1 MIRVEN
7 LWKSFGNQEVL
18 RGVSFEV
25 QAGEFVAMI
34 GSSGGGKS
42 LLLKL
47 LVELL

>member
-25 QAGEFVAMI
+25 QAGGIRGADREQRRRQEPAA
-34 GSSGGGKS
+34 
-42 LLLKL
+42 
-47 LVELL
+47 